1 LFGAIFFYLA
11 AMIRNAAP
19 PSLDQIRE
27 LWETAGV
34 WTRLNVGDYALA
46 AIFLG
51 LWLGAASHTVTDL
64 IGTFLKTG
72 KVKDFL

>member
-1 LFGAIFFYLA
+1 
-11 AMIRNAAP
+11 
-19 PSLDQIRE
+19 
-27 LWETAGV
+27 
-34 WTRLNVGDYALA
+34 LNVGDYALA